1 MPKYVVL
8 NGAQLESRL
17 KFGSLEAA
25 TAKAQHEVKK
35 YQGGAILYVAEL
47 ITSFSGEIVSREVPI
62 GADSEESE

>member
-8 NGAQLESRL
+8 DGRVLEANL

-25 TAKAQHEVKK
+25 MAKAKHEVQKH
-35 YQGGAILYVAEL
+35 QGEYVLYIAQL

-62 GADSEESE
+62 GVDSEESE